1 MIRVHDLKYAVGT
14 FRLDVSLDIAR
25 GEYFMI
31 MGATGSGKTALAECV
46 AGLRQPLSG
55 TIRIAGR
62 DATAL
67 DPRDRGIGYVPQDYA
82 LFAHRTVRRNVSF
95 GPEVRGWTGMDI
107 HKAVEDTARLLGIQ
121 HLLERRIQGLSGGE
135 RQRVALA
142 RALATRP
149 EVLILDEPVSALDE
163 STRESVCHELRQLQR
178 SLGVT
183 TLHISHNMEEAFSL
197 ADRAAVM
204 RGGRVEQVGR
214 LEDLM
219 RRPRN
224 RSVAQFMRCENVIEG
239 ECEGPGTPGDVTRVK
254 VNGIEVLAP
263 GRHEGRVGLVIRPE
277 NLRVLRP
284 GDMRTDESGV
294 VIPCRIGRFVDRGI
308 YVRIELDSDP
318 RLVAHVTASE
328 FAGLLGRGEAMDVG
342 VMIPA
347 RGIHVF
353 A

>member
-1 MIRVHDLKYAVGT
+1 MIRVHNLKYAVGT
-14 FRLDVSLDIAR
+14 FRLDVSLDVAR
-25 GEYFMI
+25 GEYFVV
-31 MGATGSGKTALAECV
+31 MGATGSGKTALVECV

-62 DATAL
+62 DATNL
-67 DPRDRGIGYVPQDYA
+67 DPRDRGTGYVPQDYA
-82 LFAHRTVRRNVSF
+82 LFAHRTVRGNVAF
-95 GPEVRGWTGMDI
+95 GPEVRGWTGMEI
-107 HKAVEDTARLLGIQ
+107 HKAVEDAARLLGIQ

-163 STRESVCHELRQLQR
+163 STRESVCQELRRLQR

-214 LEDLM
+214 MEDLM

-224 RSVAQFMRCENVIEG
+224 KSVAQFMRCENVIEG
-239 ECEGPGTPGDVTRVK
+239 ECAGPGASGDVTRVK

-263 GRHEGRVGLVIRPE
+263 GLHEGRVGLVIRPE
-277 NLRVLRP
+277 NLRVRRP

-308 YVRIELDSDP
+308 YVRLDLDSDP